1 MIRGLLFVLSALA
14 CFAGGVQSASAQ
26 SNEYH
31 WVNVCNRGDVDLQYV
46 VLRTRWNLGQ
56 GDRVQL
62 SGWHTIRKGK
72 CEDVNTSVYQGIAI
86 GFTHALMNG
95 GVGNPVYHPQDA
107 QAANGNKRAPAV
119 LCVPQSGA
127 INRKGS
133 LSSVLSAASPP
144 CSSGTYPLRMS
155 FYSKPGEYA
164 PVPKFIIKPTRSASL
179 APWPEELR
187 AVEKVPEHNE
197 QKSGEVL
204 AWKSV
209 SSGEVMARIRRDNY
223 TAACRDSLIAS
234 SFSLMTMDKGKGC
247 ACLADALVSGES
259 AKTLLSI
266 DMNLHVRE
274 DDIDTTGSKDKD
286 FDTVINTFISDARM
300 TSYMRNCQQAQL

>member
-1 MIRGLLFVLSALA
+1 MIRGLLFVLSVLA

-31 WVNVCNRGDVDLQYV
+31 WVNVCNRGDVDLHYV

-56 GDRVQL
+56 GDRAQL

-133 LSSVLSAASPP
+133 LSFVLSAVSPP

-164 PVPKFIIKPTRSASL
+164 PVPKFIIKPRDSAAL
-179 APWPEELR
+179 AAWPEELR
-187 AVEKVPEHNE
+187 AVEKVQEQSE
-197 QKSGEVL
+197 QKSGDVP
-204 AWKSV
+204 AWKSA
-209 SSGEVMARIRRDNY
+209 SSGDVMTRIRRDNY

-234 SFSLMTMDKGKGC
+234 SFSLMKMDKENGC
-247 ACLADALVSGES
+247 VCLADALVSGES
-259 AKTLLSI
+259 EKTLLSI
-266 DMNLHVRE
+266 DMNLRVRE
-274 DDIDTTGSKDKD
+274 EDLDLMGIKDKD
-286 FDTVINTFISDARM
+286 FDAVINTFIPDARM
-300 TSYMRNCQQAQL
+300 TPYMINCQQT

>member
-31 WVNVCNRGDVDLQYV
+31 WVNVCNRGDVDLHYV

-56 GDRVQL
+56 GDRAQL
-62 SGWHTIRKGK
+62 SGWHTIHKGK

-107 QAANGNKRAPAV
+107 QAASGNKRAPAV

-155 FYSKPGEYA
+155 FYSKLGEYA
-164 PVPKFIIKPTRSASL
+164 PVPKFIIKPRYSAAL
-179 APWPEELR
+179 AAWPEELR

-197 QKSGEVL
+197 QKSGDVP

-209 SSGEVMARIRRDNY
+209 SSGEVMARIRGDNY
-223 TAACRDSLIAS
+223 TAACWDSLVAS
-234 SFSLMTMDKGKGC
+234 SFPLMKMDKEKGC
-247 ACLADALVSGES
+247 VCLADALINGES
-259 AKTLLSI
+259 EETLLSI
-266 DMNLHVRE
+266 DMNLRVRGE
-274 DDIDTTGSKDKD
+274 DIDLTGNKDKD
-286 FDTVINTFISDARM
+286 FDTVINTFIPDARM
-300 TSYMRNCQQAQL
+300 TSYMSNCQQAQH